1 MRHEFSEWHM
11 NDQPRFTA
19 FDDSRRLASGSRRLV
34 TQAIKSLL
42 SNRPT
47 SRILIFDDAT
57 GSQVDFDLRE
67 TGDEST
73 PTAPASG
80 EEARSPGR
88 PKLGVI
94 AREVTLLPRHWDWLA
109 RQPGGASVTLRK
121 LVEEARRINAGA
133 PAPREA
139 QERAYRFMSAMG
151 GNLPGFEEAARAL
164 FASDRPRFETH
175 VAHWPE
181 NVRDYACALAEGAF
195 APSV

>member
-1 MRHEFSEWHM
+1 M

-19 FDDSRRLASGSRRLV
+19 FDDSRRLASGPRRQV
-34 TQAIKSLL
+34 IQAIKSLL
-42 SNRPT
+42 VNRPE

-67 TGDEST
+67 TDDEST
-73 PTAPASG
+73 PAAPASG
-80 EEARSPGR
+80 EGARSPGR

-109 RQPGGASVTLRK
+109 KQPGGASVTLRK

-164 FASDRPRFETH
+164 FASDRPRFETQ
-175 VAHWPE
+175 VADWPE